1 MVPTLNK
8 TVLSAEN
15 LGERAGLTLGVLTTI
30 KKYTQL
36 DKHNKL
42 FNVTCYMNL
51 KLWVS
56 NK

>member
-36 DKHNKL
+36 DKHTKL